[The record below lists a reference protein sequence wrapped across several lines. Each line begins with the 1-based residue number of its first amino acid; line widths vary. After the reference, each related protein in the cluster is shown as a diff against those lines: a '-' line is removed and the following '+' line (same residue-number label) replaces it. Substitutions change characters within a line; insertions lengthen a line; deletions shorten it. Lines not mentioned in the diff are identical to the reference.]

1 MSRFKLLV
9 ALIVIAGCSSSKET
23 IPPPDSPAVAS
34 STSARRLVTA
44 YVDAWN
50 RHDSAAIDSLLAPDG
65 THEDVPSG
73 FVAKGPAGVHGMM
86 RGLAT
91 DLPDYAWTITDFVE
105 GDPKL
110 AFMWTWQ
117 GHFTGKDPTGK
128 TVSNRPVKGEG
139 ASLVIVEG
147 GRIKHIRN
155 FYDEASL
162 FRSPAK

>member
-1 MSRFKLLV
+1 MSRFKVLV
-9 ALIVIAGCSSSKET
+9 PLIVIAGCSSRKEAT
-23 IPPPDSPAVAS
+23 PPPDSPAVAS
-34 STSARRLVTA
+34 STSARRLVVA

-50 RHDSAAIDSLLAPDG
+50 RHDSVAIDTLIAAKG

-73 FVAKGPAGVHGMM
+73 FVAIGPAAIHGMM
-86 RGLAT
+86 RDMT
-91 DLPDYAWTITDFVE
+91 KSLPDYVWTITDFME

-139 ASLVIVEG
+139 ASVVMVENG
-147 GRIKHIRN
+147 KIKHIRN

-162 FRSPAK
+162 FRTPAK